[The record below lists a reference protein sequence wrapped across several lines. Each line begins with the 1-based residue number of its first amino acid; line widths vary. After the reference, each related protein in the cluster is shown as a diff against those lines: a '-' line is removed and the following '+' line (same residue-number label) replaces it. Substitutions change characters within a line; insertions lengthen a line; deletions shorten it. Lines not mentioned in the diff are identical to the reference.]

1 MSCAVNFVEDLLED
15 NLCWL
20 NFVIASSVVASRAQ
34 RAIEAA
40 PSVEK
45 SIVVATPQ
53 GPVPAVFVMI
63 LTRGFLSLT
72 VAYARHESTYCGW
85 CAS

>member
-1 MSCAVNFVEDLLED
+1 MSCAVNFVEDLIED
-15 NLCWL
+15 NSWWL

-63 LTRGFLSLT
+63 LIRG
-72 VAYARHESTYCGW
+72 
-85 CAS
+85 

>member
-1 MSCAVNFVEDLLED
+1 MSCAVNFVEDLIED
-15 NLCWL
+15 NFWL

-63 LTRGFLSLT
+63 LIRGS
-72 VAYARHESTYCGW
+72 YAEQWRHDST
-85 CAS
+85 